1 MSKAFEAL
9 FGCVTCLPG
18 CFTMYRIRNA
28 IKNKPVLVCNEI
40 ISSYSESK
48 VDTLHLKNLLELG
61 EDRYLTTLM
70 LKTHPMMKTSFNVD
84 AKCSTVA
91 PDRWSILLS
100 QRRRWINSTVH
111 NLFEL
116 MMVKQ
121 LCGFCFFSMRFIVI
135 VDLFGTMVQ
144 PAALLYV
151 GYLAYVAATDTTSVF
166 PMVSLIMIGC
176 IYGFQILIILFKR
189 EFHHLGWII
198 LYILAIPLFRYAV
211 FLYILQAFLSL
222 ACAQIASTFPFI
234 AFGDLMT
241 SLGETHAEWL
251 EKMGRLRLNLTWK
264 RW

>member
-1 MSKAFEAL
+1 MSKAFESL

-18 CFTMYRIRNA
+18 CFTMYRVRNSV
-28 IKNKPVLVCNEI
+28 KNKPVLICNDI
-40 ISSYSESK
+40 ISAYSETK

-116 MMVKQ
+116 MMVQQ

-151 GYLAYVAATDTTSVF
+151 GYLAYVAATDNTSVF
-166 PMVSLIMIGC
+166 PLISIIMIGC
-176 IYGFQILIILFKR
+176 IYGFQVLIILFKR
-189 EFHHLGWII
+189 EFHHLGWMI
-198 LYILAIPLFRYAV
+198 LYILAIPLFRWV
-211 FLYILQAFLSL
+211 TPFGPNNQIL
-222 ACAQIASTFPFI
+222 I
-234 AFGDLMT
+234 
-241 SLGETHAEWL
+241 
-251 EKMGRLRLNLTWK
+251 
-264 RW
+264 